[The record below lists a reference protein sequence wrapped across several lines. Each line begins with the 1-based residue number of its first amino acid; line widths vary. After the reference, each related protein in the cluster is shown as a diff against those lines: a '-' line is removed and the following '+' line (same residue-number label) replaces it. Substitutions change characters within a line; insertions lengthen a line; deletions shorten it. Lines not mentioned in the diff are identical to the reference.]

1 MKYSNIN
8 PPIECMM
15 TQSTCYQST
24 YNMSVKGIL
33 WHSTGANNPNLARY
47 VQPDDDAPNKEEL
60 LKLIGK
66 NRYKNDWNHIY
77 RQAGLNAW
85 IGKLA
90 NGTITTIQTMP
101 WTFRPWG
108 CGTGRYGSC
117 NDGWI
122 QFEICEDGLND
133 IKYFNQVYK
142 EACELTAF
150 LCKKFSINPKGSVI
164 LNGIRI
170 PTILCHADSYRYG
183 LGSNHGDV
191 LHWFPRFGKNMDT
204 IRDDVE
210 ALMGG
215 IVIPVN
221 PSYPSNIKED
231 NEIEVGD
238 LVSLAPDSLYWNGKP
253 IQAWIKEKKWYVYQ
267 VGSNGRAVLNEDE
280 SHQLRIMSPINVKYL
295 IKDDAAAEPVESIK
309 PANEVKVFTPY
320 LIRVA
325 AGLLNYR
332 EEPSL
337 NSKILG
343 TITNGGVYTIISE
356 QKDSDGN
363 SWGQLKG
370 NSAWIML
377 KYVSKYSR

>member
-1 MKYSNIN
+1 MKYSNFN
-8 PPIECMM
+8 LPIECMM
-15 TQSTCYQST
+15 TQSTCYQGT
-24 YNMSVKGIL
+24 YNMSVKGVL

-47 VQPDDDAPNKEEL
+47 VQPDDNASNKEEL

-66 NRYKNDWNHIY
+66 NKYRNDWNHIY

-90 NGTITTIQTMP
+90 DGTIATVQTLP

-133 IKYFNQVYK
+133 INYFNQVYK

-150 LCKKFSINPKGSVI
+150 LCKKFSINPRGSVI
-164 LNGIRI
+164 LNGIRV

-215 IVIPVN
+215 GIIIPN
-221 PSYPSNIKED
+221 RPSYSSNTKED

-253 IQAWIKEKKWYVYQ
+253 IPAWLKEKKWYVYQ

-295 IKDDAAAEPVESIK
+295 IKDGVAAVAEPVNES
-309 PANEVKVFTPY
+309 KVFTPY